1 MSKLKEME
9 IEASEMVL
17 LLDKLS
23 PSTIGYMAAVM
34 HERRPALALQLYAAL
49 ELVINESEV
58 KA

>member
-1 MSKLKEME
+1 MSRFKEME